1 MVLVCLVKGKIVML
15 SDIIKN
21 GGRLDPKFY
30 IDNDIGEDIK

>member
-1 MVLVCLVKGKIVML
+1 MKVKIVNL

-30 IDNDIGEDIK
+30 IDNDIGEDK